1 MAAPIA
7 AQIVV
12 SGGGSFW
19 TGPEGLALD
28 RWALSL
34 TGRQK
39 PRVCY
44 LATASG
50 DHPGFIEPFYDR
62 LGPFCEPSHLPLFL
76 PPYRDPAEAL
86 RGQDLVYVCGGST
99 ANLLAVWRRHG
110 IDQLLRDAVDRG
122 TILYGA
128 SAGGLCWFDGG
139 VTDSLGF
146 DDQLRPLTDGLGF
159 LAGSHCPHL
168 DHAERL
174 DAYVAMVED
183 GSLADGVGV
192 HDHAAVRYVGGA
204 VAEVV
209 LAAEGANAVQVARS
223 PSGPATITPL
233 PAIEL

>member
-1 MAAPIA
+1 V
-7 AQIVV
+7 AQIAI

-34 TGRQK
+34 TGRAR

-44 LATASG
+44 LPTASG
-50 DHPGFIEPFYDR
+50 DHPGFIEPFYER

-76 PPYRDPAEAL
+76 PPFRDPAEAL
-86 RGQDLVYVCGGST
+86 AGQDLIYVSGGST

-110 IDQLLRDAVDRG
+110 IDRLLRAALDAG
-122 TILYGA
+122 TVLYGS
-128 SAGGLCWFDGG
+128 SAGSLCWFEGG

-168 DHAERL
+168 DRAERL
-174 DAYVAMVED
+174 ETYRSLVDD
-183 GSLADGVGV
+183 GSLPGGVGVDDHAGVRFVDGELTEVVSADGV
-192 HDHAAVRYVGGA
+192 ATA
-204 VAEVV
+204 
-209 LAAEGANAVQVARS
+209 LQVARAGD
-223 PSGPATITPL
+223 GPVEVTALATRRL
-233 PAIEL
+233 PG